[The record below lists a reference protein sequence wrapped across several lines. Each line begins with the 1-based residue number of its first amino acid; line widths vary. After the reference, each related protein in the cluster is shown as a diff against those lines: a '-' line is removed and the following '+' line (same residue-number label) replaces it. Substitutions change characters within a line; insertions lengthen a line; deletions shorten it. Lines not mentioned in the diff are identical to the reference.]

1 MLMRVQ
7 DIMSGNLDSYID
19 SNGNPLMTASSTESL
34 QQQAIRRQVSFE
46 EDYHPTTSI
55 IAPSAPVSSSTLQ
68 HRPGAPVL
76 IPEECSSFWFSG
88 SAKNLFCPLEGE
100 TAEEAVNNMINI
112 LERATA
118 NPNNCRSIVQGNREN
133 LNLLHE
139 EDLRKVYAKAVYLR
153 EALYI
158 ARATIN
164 DGKHLNF
171 RECCN
176 QVVRTVGGQV
186 KPYTIT
192 AGNTIGG
199 WFRDFR
205 QGRAFS
211 HYRTKVLKELGP
223 LMAFFDMEPDLNK
236 LFKLQL
242 MSNLSALS
250 SKNAYKL
257 FFRNMVPVA
266 AAKRGYG
273 QADGPKK
280 VIAEFGLDRV
290 HYIHFRKWLNLQ
302 DFVDVHC
309 PDSGTVVWTYR
320 ETVDL

>member
-7 DIMSGNLDSYID
+7 DIMSGNVDPYID
-19 SNGNPLMTASSTESL
+19 SNGNPLMPASSTEIL
-34 QQQAIRRQVSFE
+34 QHQAIRRLVSFDD
-46 EDYHPTTSI
+46 DYQSTTSI
-55 IAPSAPVSSSTLQ
+55 IAPSAPASSSTVQ

-88 SAKNLFCPLEGE
+88 NAKKLFCPLEGE
-100 TAEEAVNNMINI
+100 TAEEAVNNMIDI

-118 NPNNCRSIVQGNREN
+118 NLHNCHSIVQGNRRD

-139 EDLRKVYAKAVYLR
+139 EDLCKVHSKAVYLR
-153 EALYI
+153 EALHI

-164 DGKHLNF
+164 DGKHFNF
-171 RECCN
+171 RNCCN
-176 QVVRTVGGQV
+176 QVVRTVEGRV
-186 KPYTIT
+186 RPYDIT
-192 AGNTIGG
+192 AGYTIGE
-199 WFRDFR
+199 WLRDFR

-242 MSNLSALS
+242 VSNLSALS
-250 SKNAYKL
+250 SKSAHQL

-280 VIAEFGLDRV
+280 VIDEFGLDRV
-290 HYIHFRKWLNLQ
+290 HSIHFHKWLKLQ
-302 DFVDVHC
+302 DFVDVFS

-320 ETVDL
+320 ETVEL